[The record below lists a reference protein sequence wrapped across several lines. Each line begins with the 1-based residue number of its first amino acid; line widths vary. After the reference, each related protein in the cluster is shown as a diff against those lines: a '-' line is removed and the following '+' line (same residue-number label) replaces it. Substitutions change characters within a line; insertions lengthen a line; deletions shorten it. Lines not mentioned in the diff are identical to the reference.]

1 MLAVTGINFAQ
12 KTNQKSIN
20 SNQSQQYS
28 IKTHS
33 QPMRDTVS
41 FTSSLLRNFGTV
53 VEGKLFRGGFPRCV
67 KELQELQQKGIKTLI
82 YLAGNDE
89 APQLKA
95 LVEGVKMKYIP
106 NELSTHF
113 GVEDISRIKKLSQII
128 PDYLEEGGVYLCCS
142 AGELRTGKAVWGY
155 QHFVE
160 KLPKDKILA
169 HAANHSSEKHV
180 AELFE
185 TIIPADFGIVLDSAD
200 VKLYRGYKPNEPQL
214 ETLKDKGIKSIIN
227 LDGYDYK
234 PEEKQLVEGLGMEY
248 TFKPYWANSD
258 QEKIVKLKTLAPEIQ
273 SILKKGG
280 VYISNSKP
288 YDMADIVAG
297 YQHFIQKLPE
307 EEILKYGDTSYGCF
321 KFGETLANVL
331 KIFKSTEA

>member
-1 MLAVTGINFAQ
+1 MLIVSKVNLAQ
-12 KTNQKSIN
+12 KANQKSIN
-20 SNQSQQYS
+20 STQSQQYS

-53 VEGKLFRGGFPRCV
+53 VEGKLFRGGYPRSV
-67 KELQELQQKGIKTLI
+67 EALQELQHKGIKTLI

-95 LVEGVKMKYIP
+95 LVEGAKMKYIS
-106 NELSTHF
+106 NELSTSF
-113 GVEDISRIKKLSQII
+113 GVEDILRIKKLSQII
-128 PDYLEEGGVYLCCS
+128 PNYLDEGGVYLCCR

-160 KLPKDKILA
+160 KLPEDKILA
-169 HAANHSSEKHV
+169 HAANHSSEEHV

-185 TIIPADFGIVLDSAD
+185 TIIPQNFGTVVDSAD

-234 PEEKQLVEGLGMEY
+234 PEEKQLVKELGMEY
-248 TFKPYWANSD
+248 SFKPYWANTEA
-258 QEKIVKLKTLAPEIQ
+258 EKIVKLKTLAPEIQ

-288 YDMADIVAG
+288 YAMADIVAG

-307 EEILKYGDTSYGCF
+307 SKILEYANTSYRYIH
-321 KFGETLANVL
+321 ANAIEPLL